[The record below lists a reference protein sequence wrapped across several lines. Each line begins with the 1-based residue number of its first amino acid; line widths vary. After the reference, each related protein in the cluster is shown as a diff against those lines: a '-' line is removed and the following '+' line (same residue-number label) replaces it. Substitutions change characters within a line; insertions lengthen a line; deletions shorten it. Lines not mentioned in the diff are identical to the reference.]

1 MYQEL
6 NTFKLPKKFRGKNA
20 FIVQL
25 WWLVQSFLFRTSPQF
40 LYGWRKFL
48 LRLFGAKIG
57 KKVIIRSSVKIT
69 YPWKLTIGDYS
80 WIGDD
85 VDLYTLGEIDIG
97 NNVVISQRSY
107 LCTASHNYKKKN
119 FPIYQKPIKICD
131 EVWIATD
138 VFIAP
143 GITIGRGTVIGSRS
157 SVYKD
162 IPSNKVCLG
171 HPAKIIRERKI
182 DY

>member
-57 KKVIIRSSVKIT
+57 KKVIIRPSVKIT

-138 VFIAP
+138 VFYCAWN
-143 GITIGRGTVIGSRS
+143 
-157 SVYKD
+157 Y
-162 IPSNKVCLG
+162 
-171 HPAKIIRERKI
+171 HRKRNC
-182 DY
+182 YRL